1 MQRQQPQQQQLIQ
14 PQQQTTGTSGI
25 PGIAGT
31 GGPRTNQDSEKRKLI
46 IQQLVLLLHAQRC
59 ARKDQDA
66 MTSGGT
72 VQPVSRFPFSLIES

>member
-1 MQRQQPQQQQLIQ
+1 MEPQQQ
-14 PQQQTTGTSGI
+14 PPGTSGI
-25 PGIAGT
+25 PGLAGT
-31 GGPRTNQDSEKRKLI
+31 GGSSANKDSEMRKLI
-46 IQQLVLLLHAQRC
+46 RAQLVILLHAHQC

>member
-1 MQRQQPQQQQLIQ
+1 MEPQQQ
-14 PQQQTTGTSGI
+14 PPGASGI
-25 PGIAGT
+25 PGLAGT
-31 GGPRTNQDSEKRKLI
+31 GGPPANQDSEKRKLI
-46 IQQLVLLLHAQRC
+46 IQQLLLLLHAQRC